1 MLVLARKLTEVIHIG
16 DDIVIKV
23 LQIHNGVVRIGI
35 DAPDSIR
42 VLRGELKSTQP
53 VLGPTP
59 APLADAVRKQRTKIP
74 DSGPVVLRRVD
85 TGRN

>member
-53 VLGPTP
+53 VLTPAP
-59 APLADAVRKQRTKIP
+59 APLADAVRTHRTRIP
-74 DSGPVVLRRVD
+74 DGDSVVLRRVD
-85 TGRN
+85 TSRN